1 MQRKGWPAIMD
12 IEERR
17 KAIIDYLQYH
27 PNCNVN
33 QIIALFDVTPATV
46 RRDLTFLEQE
56 GQLSRSHGSVHLKSA
71 RPVSDFTARTQSFSS
86 EKKAIAKAA
95 VQFVKPRDCIVLD
108 SGTTAHAVAEEVSK
122 IENVVLITNSL
133 SIATTKTFAREVLLS
148 GGVVDLDNLSLIGP
162 DAEAFFKRIS
172 ASVAFIGTT
181 GIRDNAGP
189 TVISPFFAS
198 IKREMMACAEKKI
211 LIFDNSKF
219 APIGMVTFADFS
231 EFDAIVVSQPITNET
246 LLDRLD
252 KANVSVIVASNS
264 L

>member
-1 MQRKGWPAIMD
+1 MD

-17 KAIIDYLQYH
+17 RAIVDFLQYH

-46 RRDLTFLEQE
+46 RRDLTYLEQTGE
-56 GQLSRSHGSVHLKSA
+56 ILRSHGSVHLRSS
-71 RPVSDFTARTQSFSS
+71 RPASDFFARNRAFSA

-108 SGTTAHAVAEEVSK
+108 SGTTAYAVAEEVSK

-133 SIATTKTFAREVLLS
+133 SIATAKTFAHEVLLS

-162 DAEAFFKRIS
+162 DAEDFFNRIS

-181 GIRDNAGP
+181 GIRDSAGP

-198 IKREMMACAEKKI
+198 IKRKMMACAEKKI

-231 EFDAIVVSQPITNET
+231 EFDAIVVSQPITDEA
-246 LLDRLD
+246 LLERLDRD
-252 KANVSVIVASNS
+252 NISVIVAASS
-264 L
+264 PQK

>member
-1 MQRKGWPAIMD
+1 MD
-12 IEERR
+12 IDERR

-33 QIIALFDVTPATV
+33 QIIALFNVTPATV

-56 GQLSRSHGSVHLKSA
+56 GQILRSHGSVHLKSS
-71 RPVSDFTARTQSFSS
+71 RPASDFSARTQNFSA
-86 EKKAIAKAA
+86 EKSAIAKAS
-95 VQFVKPRDCIVLD
+95 VQFVKPRDCVVLD
-108 SGTTAHAVAEEVSK
+108 SGTTVHAVAEAVSQ
-122 IENVVLITNSL
+122 IDNVVLIINSL
-133 SIATTKTFAREVLLS
+133 LIATTKSPTHEILLS

-181 GIRDNAGP
+181 GIRSSTGP

-198 IKREMMACAEKKI
+198 IKRAMMACAEKKI
-211 LIFDNSKF
+211 LVFDNSKLS
-219 APIGMVTFADFS
+219 PIGMVTFADFS
-231 EFDAIVVSQPITNET
+231 DFDAIIVSQPITDEA
-246 LLDRLD
+246 LLRRFEES
-252 KANVSVIVASNS
+252 KVPVIVASDPSKN